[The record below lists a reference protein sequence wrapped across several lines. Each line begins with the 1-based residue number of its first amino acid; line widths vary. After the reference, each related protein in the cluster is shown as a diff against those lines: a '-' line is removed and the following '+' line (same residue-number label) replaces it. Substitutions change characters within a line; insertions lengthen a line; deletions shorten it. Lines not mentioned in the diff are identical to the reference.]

1 LTIPN
6 TIQQL
11 GGRFYKAPMKVADQ
25 ADVSAHVSRMLD
37 ETRRDGIAAVRRFS
51 AEYDKW
57 SPSGHGETTRLR
69 LEQNI
74 I

>member
-37 ETRRDGIAAVRRFS
+37 EIRRDGIAAVRRFS
-51 AEYDKW
+51 A
-57 SPSGHGETTRLR
+57 GHGETARLR

>member
-1 LTIPN
+1 MTIPN
-6 TIQQL
+6 TIPQL

-25 ADVSAHVSRMLD
+25 ADVSAHASRMLD
-37 ETRRDGIAAVRRFS
+37 ETA
-51 AEYDKW
+51 
-57 SPSGHGETTRLR
+57 RLR